1 MALVHAGLQAVYRLV
16 PHFPAFL
23 LLALLAAAQPALAQ
37 PLLLDPA
44 QDRWSLEGHVA
55 AFSDP
60 AGTLTLP
67 ELLQEVSPDRF
78 RPIAGSA
85 PHFGVSRG
93 AHWLRFSLVNPS
105 ARAVDAVLAVRFP
118 YLEDVTV
125 FVRSDENSDTMARR
139 GARLAF
145 DADTINSHVPAF
157 RIDVP
162 AAAKADVYVRIRSGT
177 VVMAPLELM
186 RANVFWRD
194 MQADQIL
201 LAMLLGTIIAVSF
214 YVLTFYATLR
224 EPSYL
229 AFVCFAAASAGYII
243 VSSGLAKLWL
253 WPSATLNGN
262 VAFFVVQ
269 GLLFAS
275 AAWFF
280 RTYLRPAQQFPAVN
294 RILIA
299 LIGAGLATSAAP
311 WLPSALTAPLYLL
324 VAGLG
329 PILLFAVCL
338 WLWRRGVPGA
348 RTIALGW
355 GASQAVAVWLYLRVF
370 DVTPYLA
377 INHILAP
384 ASCTIAV
391 LYFAGALALRI
402 RQSESRALHD
412 PLTGL
417 ANRRFLDETLARYAV
432 RSARSGSGLA
442 VLHID
447 LDRFKQINDTLGHDA
462 GDQIL
467 VRTATV
473 LRNNVRPGDF
483 VARVG
488 GDEFVIVCPFECDE
502 ARLSGLA
509 DRIVELLRKPMVYEG
524 HACRF
529 GASIGIAQ
537 AKGGAIDP
545 KQLLVQAD
553 IALYRAKNLGRN
565 RFQFFTEALNV
576 EFINRKQVSDEIL
589 QGLDRGE
596 FLPHY
601 QLQFDARS
609 YAIVGVEALARWQHP
624 VRGLI
629 GPAHFLEIAAD
640 LNVVRD
646 IDHLILRQALADFDA
661 LLVEGCPLPKLS
673 VNVSGRRLEDSE
685 LIGNLRALDIPPGLL
700 SFELLES
707 VFLDQLSETAARN
720 IEALRAMGI
729 DIDIDDFG
737 TGHASIVSL
746 LRLSPRRLKIDRQ
759 LVAPITES
767 ASQRHLLQSIV
778 EIGRSLQVE
787 IVAEGV
793 ESMEQARILRDIG
806 CDVLQ
811 GYALAIPMGR
821 QDLLN
826 FLMKGA
832 LLRAS

>member
-1 MALVHAGLQAVYRLV
+1 MAFVSAGMHAACRLAALASIFLLAVILAATQ
-16 PHFPAFL
+16 PAF
-23 LLALLAAAQPALAQ
+23 AQ
-37 PLLLDPA
+37 PLVLAPE
-44 QDRWSLEGHVA
+44 QDRWQLDGHVT

-60 AGTLTLP
+60 QDALTLSD
-67 ELLQEVSPDRF
+67 LMQDDAANRF

-85 PHFGVSRG
+85 PHFGTSG
-93 AHWLRFSLVNPS
+93 GTHWLRFTLENPS
-105 ARAVDAVLAVRFP
+105 AHPVETVLAVRFP
-118 YLEDVTV
+118 YLDEVAV
-125 FVRSDENSDTMARR
+125 FARPEAEAFSVARR
-139 GARLAF
+139 GAHLAF
-145 DADTINSHVPAF
+145 DAATLNSHVPAF

-162 AAAKADVYVRIRSGT
+162 ASGVTEVYVRLRSDT
-177 VVMAPLELM
+177 VVMAPLELT
-186 RANVFWRD
+186 RANLFWRD
-194 MQADQIL
+194 MQANQIL
-201 LAMLLGTIIAVSF
+201 LALLLGTIVAVAF
-214 YVLTFYATLR
+214 YVLTFYATMR

-229 AFVCFAAASAGYII
+229 AFVSFALASAAYIA

-253 WPSATLNGN
+253 WPGSTLDGN
-262 VAFFVVQ
+262 TVYFVVQ
-269 GLLFAS
+269 GLVFAS

-280 RTYLRPAQQFPAVN
+280 RTYLRAAQQFAGVN

-299 LIGAGLATSAAP
+299 MIAAGLATSAAP
-311 WLPSALTAPLYLL
+311 WLPAALTGPLYLF
-324 VAGLG
+324 VAGIG
-329 PILLFAVCL
+329 PIVLFGVCL
-338 WLWRRGVPGA
+338 WLWRRGVPCA

-370 DVTPYLA
+370 DLTPYLE

-391 LYFAGALALRI
+391 LYFAGALASRI

-417 ANRRFLDETLARYAV
+417 ANRRFLDETLVRYAA
-432 RSARSGSGLA
+432 RSGRSGSGLA

-462 GDQIL
+462 GDQVLI
-467 VRTATV
+467 RTANV
-473 LRNNVRPGDF
+473 LRNHVRPGDF

-488 GDEFVIVCPFECDE
+488 GDEFVIVCPFDCNE
-502 ARLSGLA
+502 ARLAGLA
-509 DRIVELLRKPMVYEG
+509 ERIVALLRKPMQYQG
-524 HACRF
+524 HSCRF

-537 AKGGAIDP
+537 AKGGIIDP

-553 IALYRAKNLGRN
+553 IALYRAKNLGKN

-576 EFINRKQVSDEIL
+576 EFINRKRVSDEIL
-589 QGLDRGE
+589 QGLEREE

-609 YAIVGVEALARWQHP
+609 HAIVGVEALARWQHP
-624 VRGLI
+624 TRGLL
-629 GPAHFLEIAAD
+629 GPGHFLEIAGD

-646 IDHLILRQALADFDA
+646 IDHHILRQALADFED
-661 LLVEGCPLPKLS
+661 LLIAGCPLPKFS
-673 VNVSGRRLEDSE
+673 VNVSGRRLDDADLLTS
-685 LIGNLRALDIPPGLL
+685 LRALDIPPGLV

-707 VFLDQLSETAARN
+707 VFLDQLSEVAGAN

-759 LVAPITES
+759 LVAPVTES
-767 ASQRHLLQSIV
+767 PSQRKLVQSMV
-778 EIGRSLQVE
+778 EIGRSLKVE

-793 ESMEQARILRDIG
+793 ETMEQARILRDLG

-811 GYALAIPMGR
+811 GYALAMPMGKR
-821 QDLLN
+821 ELMR
-826 FLMKGA
+826 FLGEPP